1 VANTKLAI
9 HSDTLVGGVA
19 QMLCFPM
26 MALRWRQK
34 QGQKTCN
41 GATTGT
47 GIYMYAL

>member
-1 VANTKLAI
+1 
-9 HSDTLVGGVA
+9 VGGVA

-34 QGQKTCN
+34 TCN